1 VQRYYSQTE
10 YGALFTSGGTV
21 HGGLFM
27 ECCSRVTEYGCSKL
41 VGDSGLDRGTGL
53 SDLLCRLL

>member
-1 VQRYYSQTE
+1 VQRYYSRTE

-27 ECCSRVTEYGCSKL
+27 ECCSRVTGYGCSKL
-41 VGDSGLDRGTGL
+41 VGNSGLDKGIGL
-53 SDLLCRLL
+53 SDLL